1 MLQVFTNKA
10 MMTRRDFLKTVSAAM
25 MGVMASSCTPEPKES
40 AAKVSKYFGLQIY
53 GMGPELEND
62 LPNGFRTV
70 KEMGYSTLELAGY
83 REGKVG
89 MFAAPIDI
97 MEYRR
102 MAEEAGLTISSS
114 HVRPSLRAYT
124 EDNKSE
130 LLDFWKKTLDDHV
143 KLGVKYLIQPA
154 LPQCRSLE
162 ETQHVAALFNEVGQ
176 LSKAAGIEWGLHN
189 DAGFCYR
196 VAPGGEQSLYLLEG
210 RYPEG
215 SRQIM
220 DVLLEETDPAL
231 VTFEYDCMAAVQGFN
246 DPVEYLQRYPQ
257 RFHLLHVRD
266 YAALGQSGMLNYE
279 RIFRQFH
286 ANGYADFYVEDE
298 NARSGHQTER
308 LRESAAYLMNAEFV

>member
-1 MLQVFTNKA
+1 
-10 MMTRRDFLKTVSAAM
+10 M
-25 MGVMASSCTPEPKES
+25 MGMLASACAQKHQAS
-40 AAKVSKYFGLQIY
+40 ATSPSKYFGLQIY

-83 REGKVG
+83 SAGKVG
-89 MFAAPIDI
+89 MFAPPVDI
-97 MEYRR
+97 LEYRR
-102 MAEEAGLTISSS
+102 MAEDAGLSVSSS
-114 HVRPSLRAYT
+114 HVRPSLREYT
-124 EDNKSE
+124 EANKQE
-130 LLDFWKKTLDDHV
+130 LMDFWKKTLDDHV

-162 ETQHVAALFNEVGQ
+162 ETQYVAALFNEVGR
-176 LSKAAGIEWGLHN
+176 LSKDAGIEWGLHN

-196 VAPGGEQSLYLLEG
+196 VAPGGQQSLYLLAG

-220 DVLLEETDPAL
+220 NVLLEETDPAL

-246 DPVEYLQRYPQ
+246 DPVDYLQRYPQ

-279 RIFRQFH
+279 NIFRQFH
-286 ANGYADFYVEDE
+286 ANGYTDFYVEDE
-298 NARSGHQTER
+298 NARSGHQTQR
-308 LRESAAYLMNAEFV
+308 LRESAAYLMNAPFV